1 MVAPLMALAA
11 GPPSTKEECY
21 GAAFQQRARMVHSG
35 IPQILVLLRLGCR
48 FSVDGAASDLPVE
61 GPVRQVEV
69 AVDDL
74 LACPL
79 EAQLNA
85 RGTGQHGILVRDG
98 R

>member
-1 MVAPLMALAA
+1 MPLMALAA
-11 GPPSTKEECY
+11 GVPSTKEECY
-21 GAAFQQRARMVHSG
+21 GAALQQRARMVHSG
-35 IPQILVLLRLGCR
+35 IPQISVLLRLGCR

-74 LACPL
+74 LAGPL

-85 RGTGQHGILVRDG
+85 RGAGQHGILVRDG